1 MPTAESVIEIRSSQS
16 AAAFLASTREMS
28 TAVSVVAKRRV
39 TEATP
44 VMSLDWESQRYHRDR
59 SVASLGQTDHRSLLV
74 VLSIVVSG
82 IGGAWNATPIDG
94 DMRLSCEKLRWVY
107 GGDRRRGAIHHRRC
121 SRTRLWNGSTP

>member
-1 MPTAESVIEIRSSQS
+1 MIGLSRVSDRLTI
-16 AAAFLASTREMS
+16 
-28 TAVSVVAKRRV
+28 AVS
-39 TEATP
+39 
-44 VMSLDWESQRYHRDR
+44 
-59 SVASLGQTDHRSLLV
+59 LV